1 MSLIAAATLLVFA
14 TEGPLVVTAP
24 DTEYDIGYEELVAGH
39 DQEALTA
46 IEECEK
52 LSDHD
57 PARQINHAVALARVG
72 DYDEARAR
80 FVAAARNADRFDL
93 ETATGDWV
101 DSRVLARRGIAMIDR
116 GEFRQ
121 YVALANR

>member
-1 MSLIAAATLLVFA
+1 MSLIAATMLIMAA
-14 TEGPLVVTAP
+14 EGPALVVSATP
-24 DTEYDIGYEELVAGH
+24 NEYDIGYEELVAGH

-72 DYDEARAR
+72 NYDEARAR

-116 GEFRQ
+116 GEFSQ

>member
-14 TEGPLVVTAP
+14 TEGTLVVTAP

-39 DQEALTA
+39 DREALKA

-72 DYDEARAR
+72 EYDEARAR
-80 FVAAARNADRFDL
+80 FAAAARNADRYEL

-101 DSRVLARRGIAMIDR
+101 DSRVLARRGLAMIDR
-116 GEFRQ
+116 GEFSQ